1 MQWLQDWKIKDKQIT
16 FLEGIVTQ
24 FAAKPVTIE
33 VKATAESNSTGN
45 QNSNLNVARDATGS
59 TLNIGNI
66 EGTVTNQNNQQLEST
81 QLNQPPQES

>member
-1 MQWLQDWKIKDKQIT
+1 
-16 FLEGIVTQ
+16 
-24 FAAKPVTIE
+24 

-45 QNSNLNVARDATGS
+45 QSSNLNVARDATGS
-59 TLNIGNI
+59 TFNIGNI